1 MSSESTEEEAQTVH
15 LPAELDDWLDEQ
27 AADSDVD
34 RETLLIQLLASYRKT
49 AELEDGSDGSARI
62 SDAGTIES
70 AIAERLPEA
79 SEAIRDQFEERL
91 DAVETDFEEKLDD
104 VRERVI
110 QVKQRADAK
119 APADHSHEEFDRFVT
134 LAKRLDELEDEVET
148 LNERL
153 EAGITE
159 REWDVEE
166 IEERLDTVQ
175 DRLQTV
181 AWVVGDLREAQESSG
196 GMEAVDRI
204 KRAAAKADVDRAQCE
219 NCGNGVEIG
228 LLTDANCPHCNA
240 TVTDVEPSSGLF
252 SKPQLLV
259 ASQLEPGDGE

>member
-1 MSSESTEEEAQTVH
+1 MSSESTEEESLTVH

-34 RETLLIQLLASYRKT
+34 RETLLIQLLTSYRKT
-49 AELEDGSDGSARI
+49 AELADGSDGSARI

-79 SEAIRDQFEERL
+79 SEAMRDQLERRL
-91 DAVETDFEEKLDD
+91 DAVEADFEEKLDD

-110 QVKQRADAK
+110 QVKQSADAK

-134 LAKRLDELEDEVET
+134 LANRLDELEDEVET
-148 LNERL
+148 LTERL
-153 EAGITE
+153 EAVTE
-159 REWDVEE
+159 RERDVGE

-219 NCGNGVEIG
+219 NCGNGVELA